1 MSIQQFNGEWI
12 PREDRLL
19 LRINTSNDEEFR
31 FWLTRLMLKNLLQ
44 GTHQVSVKA
53 LEKTHAPEVAQVV
66 QAFQQ
71 QTVAQQVK
79 FDNSFK
85 AGAQKPLGEEPLLVT
100 GVSINADATY
110 ILIAFQ
116 LANGK
121 NLRLNLQ
128 PPVWDRMAVLLN
140 KLQDSAQ
147 WGVAAPALSGAD
159 ILVTAPA
166 GGQMH

>member
-1 MSIQQFNGEWI
+1 MAIQQFNGEWV

-44 GTHQVSVKA
+44 GTHQVSVKT
-53 LEKTHAPEVAQVV
+53 LEKTHPPEVAQVV

-71 QTVAQQVK
+71 QAVAQQVK
-79 FDNSFK
+79 YDNSFK
-85 AGAQKPLGEEPLLVT
+85 GGTQKPLGEEPALVT
-100 GVSINADATY
+100 GVSIQADATH

-140 KLQDSAQ
+140 QLQTNAQ
-147 WGVAAPALSGAD
+147 WGVGAPALNNPD
-159 ILVTAPA
+159 ILVTATE
-166 GGQMH
+166 GQRVH

>member
-19 LRINTSNDEEFR
+19 LRINTSRDEEFR
-31 FWLTRLMLKNLLQ
+31 FWLTRLMLKNLLH

-53 LEKTHAPEVAQVV
+53 LEKTHTPEVAQVV

-71 QTVAQQVK
+71 QAVAQQVK
-79 FDNSFK
+79 YDNSFK
-85 AGAQKPLGEEPLLVT
+85 GGSQKPLGDEPSLVT
-100 GVSINADATY
+100 GVSINADATH
-110 ILIAFQ
+110 IVIALQ

-128 PPVWDRMAVLLN
+128 PQVWDRMAVLLN
-140 KLQDSAQ
+140 QLQANAQ
-147 WGVAAPALSGAD
+147 WGVGAPALNSPD
-159 ILVTAPA
+159 MLVTAQNSPNV
-166 GGQMH
+166 H

>member
-19 LRINTSNDEEFR
+19 LRINTSRDEEFR
-31 FWLTRLMLKNLLQ
+31 FWLTRLMLKNLLH

-53 LEKTHAPEVAQVV
+53 LEKTHTPEVAQVV

-71 QTVAQQVK
+71 QAVAQQVK
-79 FDNSFK
+79 YDNSFK
-85 AGAQKPLGEEPLLVT
+85 GGSQKPLGDEPSLVT
-100 GVSINADATY
+100 GVSINADATH
-110 ILIAFQ
+110 IVIALQ

-128 PPVWDRMAVLLN
+128 PQVWDRMAVLLN
-140 KLQDSAQ
+140 QLQANAQ
-147 WGVAAPALSGAD
+147 WGVVAP
-159 ILVTAPA
+159 TANVNMVMPA
-166 GGQMH
+166 TDANVKVH

>member
-1 MSIQQFNGEWI
+1 MLKI
-12 PREDRLL
+12 L
-19 LRINTSNDEEFR
+19 
-31 FWLTRLMLKNLLQ
+31 LMLKNLLQ

-53 LEKTHAPEVAQVV
+53 LEKTHTPEVAQVV

-85 AGAQKPLGEEPLLVT
+85 AGAQKPLGEEPALVT
-100 GVSINADATY
+100 GVSITAGDTH
-110 ILIAFQ
+110 IIIALQ

-128 PPVWDRMAVLLN
+128 PQVWDRMAVLLN
-140 KLQDSAQ
+140 KLQDNAQ
-147 WGVAAPALSGAD
+147 WGVALPTASATMVMPTAD
-159 ILVTAPA
+159 VSAK
-166 GGQMH
+166 MH

>member
-19 LRINTSNDEEFR
+19 LRINTSNDEEFL

-44 GTHQVSVKA
+44 GTHHVSVKA
-53 LEKTHAPEVAQVV
+53 LEKTHTPEVAQVV

-85 AGAQKPLGEEPLLVT
+85 EGAQKPLGDEPLLVT
-100 GVSINADATY
+100 GVSINADATH

>member
-44 GTHQVSVKA
+44 GTHQVSVKT
-53 LEKTHAPEVAQVV
+53 LEKTHTPEVAQVV

-71 QTVAQQVK
+71 QTVAQQVT

-100 GVSINADATY
+100 GVSINADATH
-110 ILIAFQ
+110 IMIAFQ

-140 KLQDSAQ
+140 KLQDNAQ

>member
-1 MSIQQFNGEWI
+1 MAIQQFNGEWV

-44 GTHQVSVKA
+44 GTHQVSVKT
-53 LEKTHAPEVAQVV
+53 LEKTHPPEVAQVV

-71 QTVAQQVK
+71 QAVAQQVK
-79 FDNSFK
+79 YDNSFK
-85 AGAQKPLGEEPLLVT
+85 GGTQKPLGEEPALVT
-100 GVSINADATY
+100 GVSIQADATH

-140 KLQDSAQ
+140 QLQTNAQ
-147 WGVAAPALSGAD
+147 WGVGAPALNNPD
-159 ILVTAPA
+159 ILVTAA
-166 GGQMH
+166 EGQRVH

>member
-19 LRINTSNDEEFR
+19 LRINTSRDEEFR
-31 FWLTRLMLKNLLQ
+31 FWLTRLMLKNLLH

-53 LEKTHAPEVAQVV
+53 LEKTHTPEVAQVV

-71 QTVAQQVK
+71 QAVAQQVK
-79 FDNSFK
+79 YDNSFK
-85 AGAQKPLGEEPLLVT
+85 GGSQKPLGDEPSLVT
-100 GVSINADATY
+100 GVSINADATH
-110 ILIAFQ
+110 IVIALQ

-128 PPVWDRMAVLLN
+128 PQVWDRMAVLLN
-140 KLQDSAQ
+140 QLQANAQ
-147 WGVAAPALSGAD
+147 WGVAAP
-159 ILVTAPA
+159 TANVNMVMPA
-166 GGQMH
+166 TDANVKVH